1 MNIAPAQLPSH
12 LKHPLGQGYV
22 FIGDEPVLMDHWVG
36 LLIKAYTAQPSIHP
50 VEKKT
55 CWIEEADDWRKLAR
69 ETQQLSLFQTTPLLD
84 ARFYKK
90 KLDPEGKVFLE
101 QATNATSPSLFI
113 LQAPYLQA
121 KSFAMLNQHKHC
133 HLIEIKPLK
142 GHAFIQFI
150 DTQLQQTK
158 LAYTKD
164 IPRLIANYTEGNLLA
179 ATQCINQLTLLSVDS
194 LNATH
199 LETLLSDA
207 AFFPL
212 YALSDACL
220 AGQPERILRIL
231 QQLRQTQTEPLLIL
245 WWLTK
250 LTRQFYTLLSPLN
263 NRETLQQRYQ
273 SLGIWSTQQSFYQQ
287 AMKRLSLETIT
298 TLFYACKQLDL
309 AVKSNSTLSVWDKV
323 EQMALMFGSSP

>member
-1 MNIAPAQLPSH
+1 M
-12 LKHPLGQGYV
+12 
-22 FIGDEPVLMDHWVG
+22 
-36 LLIKAYTAQPSIHP
+36 
-50 VEKKT
+50 
-55 CWIEEADDWRKLAR
+55 
-69 ETQQLSLFQTTPLLD
+69 
-84 ARFYKK
+84 
-90 KLDPEGKVFLE
+90 FLE